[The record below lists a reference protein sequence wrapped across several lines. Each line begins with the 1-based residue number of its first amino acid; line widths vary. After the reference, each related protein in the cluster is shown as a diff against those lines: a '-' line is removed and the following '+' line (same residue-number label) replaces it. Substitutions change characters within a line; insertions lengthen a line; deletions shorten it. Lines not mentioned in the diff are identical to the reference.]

1 MGDGRCRGHAQ
12 GRDRAPSS
20 HEATNE
26 LELDCRSGTGCGV
39 VVRSGGG
46 GGRVA
51 MMVTWHDRGEG
62 LSSSWV
68 GVMLVVHRR
77 IPALLGALDN
87 AVRGSS

>member
-1 MGDGRCRGHAQ
+1 
-12 GRDRAPSS
+12 
-20 HEATNE
+20 
-26 LELDCRSGTGCGV
+26 
-39 VVRSGGG
+39 
-46 GGRVA
+46 
-51 MMVTWHDRGEG
+51 MVIWHDRGEG